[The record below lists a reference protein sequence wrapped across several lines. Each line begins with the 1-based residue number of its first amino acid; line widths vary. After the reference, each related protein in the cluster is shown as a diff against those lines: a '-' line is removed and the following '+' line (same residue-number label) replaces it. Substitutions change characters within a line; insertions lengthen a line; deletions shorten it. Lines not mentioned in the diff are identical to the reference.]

1 FALLLAL
8 HRRYPVPNLA
18 LSGGCAMNSVA
29 NGKVYLRTPF
39 RKMYLPAAAGDAG
52 GAIGAAC
59 VVQSRLDDAEDGRSK
74 MGDRPAASQLP
85 SAISQLPRGR
95 LVTAYLGPHFSND
108 EIEHLL
114 SERGLLASADC
125 SHGSMSRAQEEER
138 VSHSPGS
145 GQAPRRGYISEHPAS
160 PLGISPLVGLP
171 AEPID
176 PGKRERL
183 PYNSN
188 LRVLRIDDDA
198 ELCERTAQA
207 IAEGFVV

>member
-1 FALLLAL
+1 
-8 HRRYPVPNLA
+8 
-18 LSGGCAMNSVA
+18 
-29 NGKVYLRTPF
+29 RTPF

-59 VVQSRLDDAEDGRSK
+59 VVQSQLDKNRGQRTESRSQK
-74 MGDRPAASQLP
+74 SE
-85 SAISQLPRGR
+85 ISVLTSDLRS
-95 LVTAYLGPHFSND
+95 LTSAYLGPHFSND

-114 SERGLLASADC
+114 SERGLLPPVSC

-138 VSHSPGS
+138 VS
-145 GQAPRRGYISEHPAS
+145 QRRGYISEHPAS

-171 AEPID
+171 AETID

-188 LRVLRIDDDA
+188 LRVLRIDDA
-198 ELCERTAQA
+198 ELCQRTARA
-207 IAEGFVV
+207 IADGLVVGWF